1 MCDELNKQAAEES
14 PNCGSDEDR
23 FRELEGLPGRI
34 FVPCSRG
41 RKKHPCGECFECQW
55 CSDTRCTA
63 CRGEVEAQPGPGDDQ
78 ATKR

>member
-1 MCDELNKQAAEES
+1 LNTRAVENAS
-14 PNCGSDEDR
+14 TCSNDEDR

-55 CSDTRCTA
+55 CSDMRCTA
-63 CRGEVEAQPGPGDDQ
+63 CRREVEAQPRPSDDQ
-78 ATKR
+78 ATNR